1 MLKKMNHM
9 KLRNRFLLILLLAL
23 VISISLFELLWLNK
37 WNLVDW
43 TGNFELLQS
52 QIDDENFWTEL
63 SNTAKDLTLPES
75 SEDKNAEENM
85 KPLFALADKYTSI
98 YLYDNESG
106 IYLTGQYA
114 KIMDEEHSGFRTFF
128 DLGYRL
134 TDGEGEDYRQS
145 YLQFQNKT
153 VQVVVVN
160 YQRALFLYPYM
171 FLSLLLSVLVFL
183 GIVLFFVNRKMRE
196 VLALEREILLMSSGD
211 LTHPVPQY
219 SKDEIGIL
227 ANELNH
233 LRISLNENIVREQE
247 SRKANQDLITALS
260 HDLRTPLTILTGYL
274 EVLKLKRSPQK
285 QEEYL
290 DRCLKKASD
299 IKELTDQM
307 FNYALV
313 SEEQETPDLSWLST
327 DYIFQ
332 CIQENCDFISLA
344 GFAPD
349 LQKPEVTGILLSD
362 KTMINRIIT
371 NLFSNILK
379 YGDKGTPVIVRSSIK
394 KQRFTLSVS
403 NAIKQEHSDVGSSNI
418 GLRNVQR
425 MMQLMDGEML
435 LTKKEDVFEVTLW
448 FPLR

>member
-1 MLKKMNHM
+1 
-9 KLRNRFLLILLLAL
+9 
-23 VISISLFELLWLNK
+23 
-37 WNLVDW
+37 
-43 TGNFELLQS
+43 
-52 QIDDENFWTEL
+52 
-63 SNTAKDLTLPES
+63 
-75 SEDKNAEENM
+75 
-85 KPLFALADKYTSI
+85 
-98 YLYDNESG
+98 
-106 IYLTGQYA
+106 
-114 KIMDEEHSGFRTFF
+114 
-128 DLGYRL
+128 
-134 TDGEGEDYRQS
+134 
-145 YLQFQNKT
+145 
-153 VQVVVVN
+153 
-160 YQRALFLYPYM
+160 
-171 FLSLLLSVLVFL
+171 
-183 GIVLFFVNRKMRE
+183 
-196 VLALEREILLMSSGD
+196 MSTGD

-274 EVLKLKRSPQK
+274 EVLKLGRTPEK
-285 QEEYL
+285 QADYL

-307 FNYALV
+307 FSYALV
-313 SEEQETPDLSWLST
+313 SEEQETPDMSWLST

-344 GFAPD
+344 GFTTNV
-349 LQKPEVTGILLSD
+349 KIPEVTGILLSD
-362 KTMINRIIT
+362 KTMINRIFT

-379 YGDKGTPVIVRSSIK
+379 YGDKGTPVIVRSSVR
-394 KQRFTLSVS
+394 KQRFTVTVS

-425 MMQLMDGEML
+425 MMQMMDGEML
-435 LTKKEDVFEVTLW
+435 LTKKTSSDSPGKHNISQNTSSSFASENVSGVFEVTLW